1 LVIKENRTGLELK
14 FFELTQ
20 KILKELNLELY
31 DLEWV
36 QGPGDL
42 RIFIMN
48 PETKTAVLEDCIKV
62 DRAFSPFIE
71 TEAWMPENITLEVSS
86 PGLFRH
92 LNQVVHFQMS
102 VGEELSLTLN
112 KKIDEEQ
119 VKDFPNALRNNLK
132 LKVKLNTVESDGV
145 NVEVKNIQFKI
156 PFTQIKKANLE
167 TDINYKG

>member
-1 LVIKENRTGLELK
+1 LVIKENRSGLELK

-62 DRAFSPFIE
+62 DRAFSPYIE

-102 VGEELSLTLN
+102 IGEELSLTLN

-132 LKVKLNTVESDGV
+132 LKVKLNTVDSDGV